1 MKKFWKPLI
10 LAAAL
15 TALCVAPAHALEY
28 VAPSSVSLASA
39 YGESSLTA
47 LGLLSPQSLGGGFA
61 GAPQYNIDGAEDYL
75 FGRPTSDNT
84 IYEWENPNVDR
95 SKNTALI
102 PPGFGAPTS
111 YLPGSGEYLTPNL
124 VPGALSGG
132 LVNQVG
138 SVGNPNGGTSINT
151 MGSGYPAADTSVDS
165 SGFPTVDTGVSGTG
179 GQATT
184 FTEVTS
190 GLYYSNGS
198 LGTLKIPSIGLTVG
212 VYEGTG
218 SAHLLEGAGHFEGT
232 SIWNGNI
239 AIAGHNRGVRNDF
252 GKIHT
257 LKSGDTITLT
267 TALGTR
273 TYAVTSVSKVS
284 VNDTS
289 GLSAS
294 TDNQI
299 TLYTCV
305 ENQPAYRWCV
315 RALET

>member
-1 MKKFWKPLI
+1 M
-10 LAAAL
+10 
-15 TALCVAPAHALEY
+15 
-28 VAPSSVSLASA
+28 
-39 YGESSLTA
+39 
-47 LGLLSPQSLGGGFA
+47 
-61 GAPQYNIDGAEDYL
+61 
-75 FGRPTSDNT
+75 
-84 IYEWENPNVDR
+84 DR

-102 PPGFGAPTS
+102 PPGFGTPTS
-111 YLPGSGEYLTPNL
+111 YLPNSGEYLTPNL

-138 SVGNPNGGTSINT
+138 SVGNPNGGTSTNT
-151 MGSGYPAADTSVDS
+151 MGSGYPTADTSVDS

-179 GQATT
+179 GQATA

-190 GLYYSNGS
+190 SMYYSNGS

-218 SAHLLEGAGHFEGT
+218 SAPLLKGAGHFEGT

-273 TYAVTSVSKVS
+273 TYAVTTVSKVS

-315 RALET
+315 RALEA